1 METSV
6 FQDVNKTPEDR
17 LKGGDVTIQKEIIP
31 KDEPITFSEKE
42 KVMKKFAKLPK
53 RKKRSLI
60 KRLLD
65 KRIRLRRLS
74 LPQQKTTV
82 TFEPTRK
89 PAVMKTRQ
97 PSEPS
102 FYFKQ
107 SENVPS
113 ASFIGKYRVK

>member
-6 FQDVNKTPEDR
+6 FQDIDKTPDYKLR
-17 LKGGDVTIQKEIIP
+17 ASQVDIP
-31 KDEPITFSEKE
+31 TKKKVGIRE
-42 KVMKKFAKLPK
+42 KVMKKFAKLPN

-74 LPQQKTTV
+74 LPQQKTMV